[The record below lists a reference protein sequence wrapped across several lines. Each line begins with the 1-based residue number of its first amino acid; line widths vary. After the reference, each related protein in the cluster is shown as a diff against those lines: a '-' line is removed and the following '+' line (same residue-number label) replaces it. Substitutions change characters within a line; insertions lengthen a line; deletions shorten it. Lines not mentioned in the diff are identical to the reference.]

1 MLWAGTVVLKNG
13 MTLRNSL
20 YEVTLYYQGKQRTV
34 RALRDTGNQLYE
46 PYGHQPVHI
55 LEQSVCREFGEP
67 VSEVLYVPFCSVGK
81 EHGILAAVRMDR
93 MEVWQQER
101 LVRVLERPWVAI
113 SETPLSAR
121 HKYEMLLH
129 GEL

>member
-1 MLWAGTVVLKNG
+1 MGSE
-13 MTLRNSL
+13 MCI
-20 YEVTLYYQGKQRTV
+20 
-34 RALRDTGNQLYE
+34 RD
-46 PYGHQPVHI
+46 
-55 LEQSVCREFGEP
+55 S
-67 VSEVLYVPFCSVGK
+67 CSVGK